1 MRVLVTGANGFIGR
15 ALVARL
21 IEGGNTR
28 VRALVRRPQP
38 PVEGLESVVLPELS
52 HAQDWLAALHGID
65 VVVHL
70 AARVHV
76 MREQEADPL
85 AAFRQANV
93 GGTLALARA
102 AVGHGVRRFVF
113 ISSIKVNGERTPAGR
128 PFTAQDLPDPQD
140 AYARSKLEAEEGL
153 AQLSGGGHA
162 MQLTVIRPPLVYG
175 PGVGANFRALMRWLQ
190 RGIPLPLGAIHNRR
204 SLLARANLIDLIR
217 ICLDHPAAAN
227 RTLLASDGE
236 DLSTTEL
243 LRRLGAALGSPARL
257 VPVPAAV
264 VQGLAALAGRR
275 AVAQRLCESLQV
287 DGAATRALL
296 DWQPPLRVD
305 EGLAE
310 TAAAFR
316 AGT

>member
-21 IEGGNTR
+21 LEGGNTR

>member
-1 MRVLVTGANGFIGR
+1 MRVLVTGATGFVGH
-15 ALVARL
+15 ALVRRL
-21 IEGGNTR
+21 LEGGDTR
-28 VRALVRRPQP
+28 VRALVRRPQV
-38 PVEGLESVVLPELS
+38 PVPGLESVVMPQLS
-52 HAQDWLAALHGID
+52 EAGDWRAALHGID

-76 MREQEADPL
+76 MREQDADPL

-93 GGTLALARA
+93 ALTLALARA
-102 AVGHGVRRFVF
+102 AAAQDVRRFIF
-113 ISSIKVNGERTPAGR
+113 ISSIKVNGEHTPVGR

-140 AYARSKLEAEEGL
+140 PYARSKLEAEEGL
-153 AQLSGGGHA
+153 AQLSAGHP

-175 PGVGANFRALMRWLQ
+175 PGVGANFRTLMRWLQ

-204 SLLARANLIDLIR
+204 SLLALTNLIDLIR
-217 ICLDHPAAAN
+217 TCLDHPAAAN

-243 LRRLGAALGSPARL
+243 LRRLGAALGCPARL
-257 VPVPAAV
+257 LPVPAAV
-264 VQGLAALAGRR
+264 VEGLATLVGQR

-316 AGT
+316 AEA